1 VHLLEVAVGDLVVA
15 LGVHVELVVDAEV
28 PPSVGAH
35 AVFLDE
41 AVLLPGRRPV
51 LAPLVP
57 VVEDD
62 LPFLDQGPPMVIA
75 PLVQFHGHPV
85 AAFSERFCPASRSP
99 RSPGTGRVFT

>member
-15 LGVHVELVVDAEV
+15 LGVRVELVVDAEV

-51 LAPLVP
+51 LAALVP

-75 PLVQFHGHPV
+75 PLVQARRGRGRPPD
-85 AAFSERFCPASRSP
+85 AGSSGRTTMTPWRRS
-99 RSPGTGRVFT
+99 